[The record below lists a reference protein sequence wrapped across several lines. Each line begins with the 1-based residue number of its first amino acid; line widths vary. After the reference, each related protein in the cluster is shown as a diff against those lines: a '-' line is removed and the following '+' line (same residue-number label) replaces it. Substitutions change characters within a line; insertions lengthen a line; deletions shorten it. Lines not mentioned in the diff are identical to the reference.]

1 MKSLINSDQTLA
13 AACEDGLKEADLQLG
28 GMAVL
33 TFSRAIVDRLDE
45 LCGLEDAQWLGPR
58 HHPYAACEIV
68 KRGVFE
74 DLDVTVLV
82 PPMGAS
88 PLACVV
94 EDLAACG
101 VKAVFLACASWSLGS
116 PVEFGDLIIPAYS
129 VGLDGTSM
137 HYGNAE
143 GEVHAAPEVVEAL
156 RNACATLGVRYH
168 VGGNASC
175 EALYRI
181 TPAMVEGFRA
191 RGCLCMENGEAST
204 VIAATRAL
212 GIYGGILFQP
222 YIDLTRGWDASVL
235 RDECYRTACWEQAE
249 VVMRAGRI
257 LWEHRFG
264 RGGSTS

>member
-1 MKSLINSDQTLA
+1 MKSLISSAQTLA
-13 AACEDGLKEADLQLG
+13 AARENGLTDADLQLG

-33 TFSRAIVDRLDE
+33 TFSKAIVDRLDE
-45 LCGLEDAQWLGPR
+45 LCGLQDTRWLGPK

-68 KRGVFE
+68 KRGVFQGLE
-74 DLDVTVLV
+74 VSVLV

-88 PLACVV
+88 PLACVL
-94 EDLAACG
+94 EDLVACG

-116 PVEFGDLIIPAYS
+116 PVEHGDLIIPAYS

-143 GEVHAAPEVVEAL
+143 GEVHAAPEMVAAL
-156 RNACATLGVRYH
+156 KDACASLGVRHH

-181 TPAMVEGFRA
+181 TPSMVEGFRA

-204 VIAATRAL
+204 VIAVTRAL

-222 YIDLTRGWDASVL
+222 YIDLTKGWDPAMLRQESYPAACRHQADAVL
-235 RDECYRTACWEQAE
+235 
-249 VVMRAGRI
+249 RAGRA
-257 LWEHRFG
+257 LLEQG
-264 RGGSTS
+264 QQA